1 LLSFREGFGE
11 VVKILVGSK
20 NPVKIA
26 SVKEAFENYF
36 EEIEVTGVD
45 VASGVS
51 NQPIGIDTFLGAKN
65 RALALKQISEVQ
77 NISADFFVGIEGGII
92 KLYEK
97 WFAFG
102 CMCVADNEGNIGFG
116 SSPQFELPDVV
127 IEKLLKGI
135 ELGEVMDEIQ
145 NEENTKQKHG
155 AIGYFTNGVMNR
167 KELYI
172 EGLKVAI
179 VPFLHKKM
187 YFNKTS

>member
-1 LLSFREGFGE
+1 M
-11 VVKILVGSK
+11 KILVGSK

-26 SVKEAFENYF
+26 SVEEAFQNF
-36 EEIEVTGVD
+36 FREIEVIGIEVE
-45 VASGVS
+45 SGVS
-51 NQPIGIDTFLGAKN
+51 HQPVGEETFTGAKN
-65 RALALKQISEVQ
+65 RALALKQISEKE
-77 NISADFFVGIEGGII
+77 NLNADFFVGIEGGII

-102 CMCVADNEGNIGFG
+102 CMCVINAENNVGFG
-116 SSPQFELPDVV
+116 SSPQFELPPSV
-127 IEKLLKGI
+127 IEKLLAGI
-135 ELGEVMDEIQ
+135 ELGVVMDEIQ

-172 EGLKVAI
+172 EGLKVAV

-187 YFNKTS
+187 YFTKS